1 MTSTFE
7 LTHDSD
13 AYAPRLRPTL
23 AASLAISTAGI
34 VVSLVMWIWANAQQV
49 DYDDLDLT
57 GVFSGSERGFGY
69 FAVYLTA
76 SFLVGLVALGLAL
89 VGAQSDR
96 VRVSVVAGA
105 MAMFLVMV
113 PVVFVV
119 GHEVNHWGGGCFD
132 CGYGGD

>member
-1 MTSTFE
+1 MTSTSE
-7 LTHDSD
+7 LTHDSGSH
-13 AYAPRLRPTL
+13 APRLPPALT
-23 AASLAISTAGI
+23 ASLAISTVGI
-34 VVSLVMWIWANAQQV
+34 IVSIVMWVWANAQHV

-76 SFLVGLVALGLAL
+76 TFLVGLVALGLAL
-89 VGAQSDR
+89 FGAQADR
-96 VRVSVVAGA
+96 VRASVGAGA
-105 MAMFLVMV
+105 LAMFLVMV

-119 GHEVNHWGGGCFD
+119 GHEVNHWGGCFD

>member
-7 LTHDSD
+7 PVDRSDSD
-13 AYAPRLRPTL
+13 QARGRSALT
-23 AASLAISTAGI
+23 ASLAISGAGI
-34 VVSLVMWIWANAQQV
+34 LVTLIAWVWANAQQV

-57 GVFSGSERGFGY
+57 GVFSGQEDGFAY

-76 SFLVGLVALGLAL
+76 TFLAGLVALALAL
-89 VGAQSDR
+89 IGASSER
-96 VRVSVVAGA
+96 ARSSVAAGA

-119 GHEVNHWGGGCFD
+119 GHEVNHWGGCIS